1 MLKLPENHVFRSKK
15 PIEGQKKIIFQ
26 IWKKSPFFSAQKCVF
41 LKLIVAIE
49 TRRKCFIKSSLTNI
63 EILDML

>member
-15 PIEGQKKIIFQ
+15 PIEGQKNHFSDLEKIAI
-26 IWKKSPFFSAQKCVF
+26 FSAQKCVF